1 MSMHATVNTNASSA
15 LNTQNSINSYDG
27 GVQPLLLTAT
37 NSTYTWDGA
46 AHTNVLGTLAVT
58 TDESNL
64 HNVSTINI
72 DTTTLTLN
80 GGNKAGIELTLTLT
94 GASGAASSA
103 ARQVFEE
110 ANDTKYN
117 VWSVDFTYGAGLSGE
132 RKDQFAPGG
141 CSVEVTTPTGTT
153 NGLITVSMPKA
164 DKTAFKI
171 ALDSITLHKRARG
184 LALSDFTNT

>member
-1 MSMHATVNTNASSA
+1 MHATVNTNASSA
-15 LNTQNSINSYDG
+15 LNTQKSINSYDG
-27 GVQPLLLTAT
+27 GVQPLKVVAKTAADGSVWT
-37 NSTYTWDGA
+37 AGTTSSTLAITTGA
-46 AHTNVLGTLAVT
+46 ALGSL
-58 TDESNL
+58 L
-64 HNVSTINI
+64 HNVSTIAI
-72 DTTTLTLN
+72 DCSALTAMNALN
-80 GGNKAGIELTLTLT
+80 TGGMELTLTLT

-103 ARQVFEE
+103 ARLVFEE

-117 VWSVDFTYGAGLSGE
+117 VWSVDFTYGAGLTGE

-141 CSVEVTTPTGTT
+141 CSVEATTPTGTT

-184 LALSDFTNT
+184 LALSDLAA